1 MAPWGWQATTCHQPC
16 VMEPLPRDPVSPRWP
31 LGVRP
36 GTGTGSRDT
45 ETIYGR
51 DKGRLCWPRKASV
64 SLPCRLVTVTSV
76 RWCGRD
82 GAAMGLVWGQG
93 WAQSREER
101 LTVSASWETPRPSH
115 CPGPQWALY
124 LGSPAALWGWGSRH
138 GGRPTTRAQ
147 PLSEEGV
154 CDRGH
159 ACETARSKWVSQAP
173 RWAPRSPSLE
183 TDVGEPGGGITCCIA
198 VKGQSH
204 PPACSLNLDGAHRD
218 GGLCPRRPREGGG
231 HRAGPAAPGPA
242 VGQGVLRCLL
252 GRPPTWPWGSSDQPL
267 CLLSVCSPN
276 WSCAAQPA
284 WAPSVPPQDGARAEG
299 LGPRPAQ
306 PRAFP
311 GPSRPLGLPA
321 GPTVRTLPPILLAVV
336 TVMPGPALS

>member
-1 MAPWGWQATTCHQPC
+1 
-16 VMEPLPRDPVSPRWP
+16 MEPLPRDPVSPRWP

-115 CPGPQWALY
+115 CPRPQWALY

-138 GGRPTTRAQ
+138 GGRPTTWAQ

-159 ACETARSKWVSQAP
+159 ACETARSKWGISGSTLGPPESKPGDGCWGTRRRHRLLHRRQRSEPPTSLLPQP
-173 RWAPRSPSLE
+173 RRSPPGRWSLS
-183 TDVGEPGGGITCCIA
+183 TQAQRRRGS
-198 VKGQSH
+198 QSW
-204 PPACSLNLDGAHRD
+204 PC
-218 GGLCPRRPREGGG
+218 CPRACG
-231 HRAGPAAPGPA
+231 RAG
-242 VGQGVLRCLL
+242 
-252 GRPPTWPWGSSDQPL
+252 
-267 CLLSVCSPN
+267 
-276 WSCAAQPA
+276 
-284 WAPSVPPQDGARAEG
+284 
-299 LGPRPAQ
+299 
-306 PRAFP
+306 
-311 GPSRPLGLPA
+311 
-321 GPTVRTLPPILLAVV
+321 
-336 TVMPGPALS
+336 GPALPSGEATDVALGVQRPASLSPFRLFPKLELCSSASLGAFSPTAGRSEG